1 MSGFARAWIFGW
13 ALSAASACGAPPV
26 VPPADGPTTP
36 PAPASAPVTTA
47 PVSAA
52 IDTRP
57 ALGAPVAF
65 SPQAVQVLADAAAPA
80 IWIVQRATMPV
91 VSLRVVVPFGARND
105 PPGRAG
111 LAALTAEMMEQGAGK
126 RDAFQIAQAFE
137 LLGAEASVDV
147 GLDDMQ
153 VSVTVTRD
161 RLMAAVDLVADVV
174 ARPRFDAKEW
184 GRTQPLWL
192 DQLAQRDF
200 EPMAVAN
207 VVARAVYFGEG
218 HPYAT
223 PVDGNTGSVKALR
236 LEDIKRFHAQAFR
249 PEHGV
254 VVLTGDVDEATA
266 RAVRT
271 SLVSRWVGAK
281 APPLDARPEATRAVA
296 ARPRTVLVERPD
308 AAQTALLLI
317 APGPGALAS
326 EYPAAALAN
335 VPLGGSFTSRLNSNL
350 REDKG
355 YTYGIKS
362 AHLAS
367 RLAGAHVVR
376 TAVQREVTAP
386 ALTEI
391 LREVGL
397 LTADGPR
404 TDEVEKAR
412 GTLRVER
419 IETWQTVEGISA
431 EVAQAVGLGVPPTW
445 LGALAQ
451 RFEATTDAEV
461 VAATRAMSLPGAT
474 IIAVGDRATI
484 EAAFEKNGLPK
495 PERRGPSGERL

>member
-1 MSGFARAWIFGW
+1 
-13 ALSAASACGAPPV
+13 
-26 VPPADGPTTP
+26 
-36 PAPASAPVTTA
+36 
-47 PVSAA
+47 
-52 IDTRP
+52 
-57 ALGAPVAF
+57 
-65 SPQAVQVLADAAAPA
+65 
-80 IWIVQRATMPV
+80 
-91 VSLRVVVPFGARND
+91 
-105 PPGRAG
+105 
-111 LAALTAEMMEQGAGK
+111 
-126 RDAFQIAQAFE
+126 
-137 LLGAEASVDV
+137 VD
-147 GLDDMQ
+147 D
-153 VSVTVTRD
+153 
-161 RLMAAVDLVADVV
+161 
-174 ARPRFDAKEW
+174 
-184 GRTQPLWL
+184 
-192 DQLAQRDF
+192 
-200 EPMAVAN
+200 
-207 VVARAVYFGEG
+207 
-218 HPYAT
+218 
-223 PVDGNTGSVKALR
+223 
-236 LEDIKRFHAQAFR
+236 
-249 PEHGV
+249 
-254 VVLTGDVDEATA
+254 ATA

-271 SLVSRWVGAK
+271 TLVSRWVGAK
-281 APPLDARPEATRAVA
+281 APPLDARPEAPPAAA
-296 ARPRTVLVERPD
+296 ARPRTVLVERSD

-317 APGPGALAS
+317 APGPGALAP
-326 EYPAAALAN
+326 EYAAAALAN

-461 VAATRAMSLPGAT
+461 VAATRAMALPGAT